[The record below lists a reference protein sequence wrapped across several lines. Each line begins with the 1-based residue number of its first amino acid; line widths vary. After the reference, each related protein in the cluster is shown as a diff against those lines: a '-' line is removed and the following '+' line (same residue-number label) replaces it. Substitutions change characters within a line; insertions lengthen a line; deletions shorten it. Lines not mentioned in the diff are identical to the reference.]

1 MIPLQKRKFQPEIKT
16 IFENLQDVKDEFLLT
31 FVSKFLTERISNEQ
45 LNFWEAK
52 IYLDLIMKSINSQA
66 NNKSL
71 SNDGFIA
78 EFF

>member
-31 FVSKFLTERISNEQ
+31 FVSKFLTERISNEH
-45 LNFWEAK
+45 LNLWEAK

-71 SNDGFIA
+71 GNDGFIA

>member
-1 MIPLQKRKFQPEIKT
+1 MIPLQKRKFQPEIKA

-71 SNDGFIA
+71 GNDGFIA

>member
-45 LNFWEAK
+45 LNLWEAK
-52 IYLDLIMKSINSQA
+52 ISLDLIMKSINSQA

-71 SNDGFIA
+71 GNDGFIA

>member
-1 MIPLQKRKFQPEIKT
+1 MILLQKRKFQPEIKT

-45 LNFWEAK
+45 LNLWEAK
-52 IYLDLIMKSINSQA
+52 ISLDLIMKSINSQA

-71 SNDGFIA
+71 GNDGFIA

>member
-1 MIPLQKRKFQPEIKT
+1 MIPLQKIKFQPEIKT

-71 SNDGFIA
+71 GNDGFIA
-78 EFF
+78 DFF

>member
-45 LNFWEAK
+45 LNFWEAN

-71 SNDGFIA
+71 GNDGFIA